1 VKDKL
6 AAQSV
11 IAVGSSSAEF
21 SAYVKSE
28 IDRWATVIASSGIKF
43 K

>member
-1 VKDKL
+1 MSAL

-11 IAVGSSSAEF
+11 IAVGNSSAQF

-28 IDRWATVIASSGIKF
+28 IDRRGKVIKEAGIKT